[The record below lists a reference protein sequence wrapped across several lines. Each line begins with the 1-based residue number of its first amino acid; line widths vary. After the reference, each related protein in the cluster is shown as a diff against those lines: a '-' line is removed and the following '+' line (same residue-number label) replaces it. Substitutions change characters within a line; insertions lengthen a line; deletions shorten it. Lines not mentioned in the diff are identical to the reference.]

1 MTPKEYADL
10 ILEDEL
16 KIGAD
21 IAEDELFN
29 EFDLEEDY
37 YIDGVRIDVDASEMF
52 GEPVSGYSLY

>member
-16 KIGAD
+16 QIGCE
-21 IAEDELFN
+21 IAEDELIN
-29 EFDLEEDY
+29 EFEEEDF

>member
-10 ILEDEL
+10 IL
-16 KIGAD
+16 
-21 IAEDELFN
+21 EDELFN